1 MSRTFLGAREEA
13 LHRFGGHLVSD
24 SRMRPTSV
32 ATGFDELDCSL
43 PRCAAGREALP
54 AMPFV
59 FERREE
65 GSGTG
70 VTVTRS
76 GSPRRKPGIAKAR
89 AAPRAAT
96 SFCIRRCRY
105 GESGRGAVLPIYRGW
120 SFSWKQTVHSHVS
133 PSSLIHLRTRCK
145 VT

>member
-1 MSRTFLGAREEA
+1 MRELKSTCRAAVVQATPVMFDKSKCLEKA
-13 LHRFGGHLVSD
+13 LRLADRLGGHLVSD

-76 GSPRRKPGIAKAR
+76 GSPRRKP
-89 AAPRAAT
+89 
-96 SFCIRRCRY
+96 CIVFFGPHR
-105 GESGRGAVLPIYRGW
+105 
-120 SFSWKQTVHSHVS
+120 
-133 PSSLIHLRTRCK
+133 
-145 VT
+145 